1 MIFSQEEKISQDLEC
16 LVAIMLQKLEVPI
29 PLAVSVIEYWRDP
42 VTHSFNKFRGGTLH
56 AVLLDQ

>member
-1 MIFSQEEKISQDLEC
+1 
-16 LVAIMLQKLEVPI
+16 MLQKLEVPI